1 MTGALR
7 CAGPACRGPVKIM
20 RFRKLLRQALSPQGL
35 LALFVLIVL
44 LYTIVMPVAYLFK
57 SSITITEGDLRLY
70 PEAAA
75 GQLSLAHWQKT
86 YLSWTRFLG
95 PLRNT
100 LVVSGATMVLALI
113 MGGVLAWFTSMT
125 SIKYKGLIGFLCVLP
140 YMLPSWSFAMAW
152 IEIFQ
157 NRAVGRP
164 MGFFTYLTGLNAPEW
179 LVFGPVPIVICC
191 ALHYFPF
198 AYLTIGAALKG
209 IDTQVE
215 EAADILGASRLMIL
229 RTITFPLV
237 LPAVLSAAILV
248 FSRVMGTFA
257 TPSLLGI
264 PVRYQI
270 LSTQVYSLTRFGRM
284 SEASSVALALIV
296 LCAVIIFINNKVTG
310 GRKNYAV
317 IGGKGGKKKLFS
329 FGKRDG
335 AIGGAILAI
344 LSVLI
349 VIPMLLLVYSSV
361 MKNIGDWSLSN
372 LSLHWWIGK
381 SDPTLAHGEP
391 GILMNPQ
398 VWRGAWNTIRVSV
411 VTALLCAVF
420 GLLIGYVVVRM
431 KKTRIAAVIDA
442 IAFVPVVIPSIAFG
456 AVYLSIFASP
466 RLLVPALYGSFILLV
481 LAAFAKRVPYTTR
494 TGVSS
499 LHQISAELEEAAYL
513 QGASLYQRIRS
524 IILPLA
530 KPGLISGIF
539 LVVTTTMR
547 EMSLFVL
554 LMSPGNRV
562 LAGQTFVY
570 SEIGATQLSNTLMV
584 FIMILSITAAQLVN
598 LYERRTGRKSH
609 VN

>member
-1 MTGALR
+1 M
-7 CAGPACRGPVKIM
+7 VKNM
-20 RFRKLLRQALSPQGL
+20 RLKKLLRRSFSPQGL
-35 LALFVLIVL
+35 LALFVLAVL
-44 LYTIVMPVAYLFK
+44 VYLIVMPVGYLLK
-57 SSITITEGDLRLY
+57 DSLTISESDLRLY
-70 PEAAA
+70 PEMKA
-75 GQLSLAHWQKT
+75 GQFTFAHWQKT

-113 MGGVLAWFTSMT
+113 LGGMLAWFTTMT
-125 SIKYKGLIGFLCVLP
+125 KIKHKGLINFLCVLP

-157 NRAVGRP
+157 NRNVGRP
-164 MGFFTYLTGLNAPEW
+164 TGFLTYLTGLNAPEW

-191 ALHYFPF
+191 TLHYFPF
-198 AYLTIGAALKG
+198 AYLTISAALKG
-209 IDTQVE
+209 LDTQVE
-215 EAADILGASRLMIL
+215 EAADLLGAGRLTIM
-229 RTITFPLV
+229 RKITFPLV
-237 LPAVLSAAILV
+237 MPAILSAAILV

-284 SEASSVALALIV
+284 SEAASVALALIV
-296 LCAVIIFINNKVTG
+296 LCAVIILINKKVTG
-310 GRKNYAV
+310 TRKNYAV
-317 IGGKGGKKKLFS
+317 IGGKGGKRKLLS

-335 AIGGAILAI
+335 TIGLAILAALFVMI
-344 LSVLI
+344 VL
-349 VIPMLLLVYSSV
+349 PMLLLVYSSF
-361 MKNIGDWSLSN
+361 MKNINDWSLAN
-372 LSLHWWIGK
+372 ISLHWWIGK
-381 SDPTLAHGEP
+381 SNPALAHGEP

-398 VWRGAWNTIRVSV
+398 VWRGAWNTIRISV

-431 KKTRIAAVIDA
+431 KKTKISGIIDA

-466 RLLVPALYGSFILLV
+466 KPFIPGLYGSFMLLV

-499 LHQISAELEEAAYL
+499 MHQISTELEEAAYL
-513 QGASLYQRIRS
+513 QGASLTKRLVS
-524 IILPLA
+524 VILPLA
-530 KPGLISGIF
+530 KPGVISGIF

-584 FIMILSITAAQLVN
+584 FIMILSIATAQLVN
-598 LYERRTGRKSH
+598 LYERKTAQKSH
-609 VN
+609 LN

>member
-1 MTGALR
+1 M
-7 CAGPACRGPVKIM
+7 
-20 RFRKLLRQALSPQGL
+20 
-35 LALFVLIVL
+35 FVLLVL
-44 LYTIVMPVAYLFK
+44 VYFVVMPVGYLLK
-57 SSITITEGDLRLY
+57 DSLTMSEGDLRLY
-70 PEAAA
+70 PEAKA
-75 GQLSLAHWQKT
+75 GQFTIEHWKKT

-100 LVVSGATMVLALI
+100 LVVSGATMAVALLL
-113 MGGVLAWFTSMT
+113 GGMLAWFTSMT
-125 SIKYKGLIGFLCVLP
+125 SIKYKGLINFLCVLP

-157 NRAVGRP
+157 NRGVGRP
-164 MGFFTYLTGLNAPEW
+164 TGFFTYLTGLKAPEW

-215 EAADILGASRLMIL
+215 EAAELLGASRLTIMKK
-229 RTITFPLV
+229 ITFPLV
-237 LPAVLSAAILV
+237 IPAILSAAILV

-284 SEASSVALALIV
+284 SEAASVALALIV
-296 LCAVIIFINNKVTG
+296 LCAVIIFINNKATG
-310 GRKNYAV
+310 TRKNYAV

-335 AIGGAILAI
+335 AIGAAIVAFLFVAI
-344 LSVLI
+344 AV
-349 VIPMLLLVYSSV
+349 PMLLLVYSSL

-372 LSLHWWIGK
+372 MSLHWWIGA
-381 SDPTLAHGEP
+381 SDASLAHGEP
-391 GILMNPQ
+391 GILRNPQ
-398 VWRGAWNTIRVSV
+398 VWQDAWNTIRVSF
-411 VTALLCAVF
+411 VTAALCAVF

-431 KKTRIAAVIDA
+431 KKTKIAVAIDA
-442 IAFVPVVIPSIAFG
+442 IAFIPVVIPSIAFG

-466 RLLVPALYGSFILLV
+466 KPFVPVLYGSFMLLV

-499 LHQISAELEEAAYL
+499 IHQISAELEEAAYL
-513 QGASLYQRIRS
+513 QGASLTKRLTS

-530 KPGLISGIF
+530 KPGIISGIF

-584 FIMILSITAAQLVN
+584 FIMLLSIAAAQLVN
-598 LYERRTGRKSH
+598 LYERGTARKSVVH
-609 VN
+609 G

>member
-1 MTGALR
+1 MN
-7 CAGPACRGPVKIM
+7 
-20 RFRKLLRQALSPQGL
+20 FRKLLRQASSPQGL
-35 LALFVLIVL
+35 LALFVLAVL
-44 LYTIVMPVAYLFK
+44 MYVIVMPVGYLLK
-57 SSITITEGDLRLY
+57 DSLTISEGDLRLY
-70 PEAAA
+70 PDATA
-75 GQLSLAHWQKT
+75 GEFTLAHWKKT
-86 YLSWTRFLG
+86 YPSWTRFLG

-100 LVVSGATMVLALI
+100 LVVSGATMALALLF
-113 MGGVLAWFTSMT
+113 GGMLAWFTNMT
-125 SIKYKGLIGFLCVLP
+125 SIKFKSIIGFLCVLP

-152 IEIFQ
+152 TEIFQ
-157 NRAVGRP
+157 NRNVGRP
-164 MGFFTYLTGLNAPEW
+164 TGFLTYLTGLNAPEW
-179 LVFGPVPIVICC
+179 LVFGPVPIIICC

-215 EAADILGASRLMIL
+215 EAADILGASRLTIM
-229 RTITFPLV
+229 RKITFPLV
-237 LPAVLSAAILV
+237 MPAILSAAILV

-257 TPSLLGI
+257 TPSILGI

-284 SEASSVALALIV
+284 SEAASVALALIV

-310 GRKNYAV
+310 SRKNYAV

-335 AIGGAILAI
+335 AIGFAILAS
-344 LSVLI
+344 LFVLI
-349 VIPMLLLVYSSV
+349 VVPMLLLVYSSV

-372 LSLHWWIGK
+372 LSLHWWVGA
-381 SDPTLAHGEP
+381 SDPALAHGEP
-391 GILMNPQ
+391 GILRNAQ
-398 VWRGAWNTIRVSV
+398 VWKGAWNTIRVSV

-431 KKTRIAAVIDA
+431 KKTRIAGVIDA

-466 RLLVPALYGSFILLV
+466 KPFVPVLYGSFMLLV

-513 QGASLYQRIRS
+513 QGASLTKRMTS

-530 KPGLISGIF
+530 KPGVISGIF

-584 FIMILSITAAQLVN
+584 FIMILSIAAAQLVN
-598 LYERRTGRKSH
+598 LYERGTARKSH

>member
-1 MTGALR
+1 MN
-7 CAGPACRGPVKIM
+7 
-20 RFRKLLRQALSPQGL
+20 FRKTIRRALSPQGM
-35 LALFVLIVL
+35 LAIFVLLVL
-44 LYTIVMPVAYLFK
+44 VYVVVMPVCYLLK
-57 SSITITEGDLRLY
+57 DSLTISEGDLRLY
-70 PEAAA
+70 PDATA
-75 GQLSLAHWQKT
+75 GQLTLLHWKKT

-100 LVVSGATMVLALI
+100 FVVSGATMAVALLL
-113 MGGVLAWFTSMT
+113 GGALAWFTSMT
-125 SIKYKGLIGFLCVLP
+125 SIKFKGIINFLCVLP

-152 IEIFQ
+152 TEIFQ
-157 NRAVGRP
+157 NRNVGRP
-164 MGFFTYLTGLNAPEW
+164 TGFLTYLTGLNAPEW
-179 LVFGPVPIVICC
+179 LVFGPVPIIICC

-215 EAADILGASRLMIL
+215 EAAELLGASRLTIM
-229 RTITFPLV
+229 RKITFPLV
-237 LPAVLSAAILV
+237 VPAILSAAILI

-284 SEASSVALALIV
+284 SEAATVALALIA

-310 GRKNYAV
+310 TRKNYAV
-317 IGGKGGKKKLFS
+317 IGGKGAKKKLFS
-329 FGKRDG
+329 FGKRDKAVG
-335 AIGGAILAI
+335 FAILA
-344 LSVLI
+344 LLVA
-349 VIPMLLLVYSSV
+349 VVVVPMLLLVYSSLL
-361 MKNIGDWSLSN
+361 KNIGDWSLSN
-372 LSLHWWIGK
+372 FSLHWWLGG
-381 SDPTLAHGEP
+381 SDPSLAHGEP
-391 GILMNPQ
+391 GILRNPQ
-398 VWRGAWNTIRVSV
+398 VWRGAWNTVRVSV

-431 KKTRIAAVIDA
+431 RKTRIAGLIDA
-442 IAFVPVVIPSIAFG
+442 VAFVPVVIPSIAFG

-466 RLLVPALYGSFILLV
+466 KPFVPVLYGSFMLLV

-499 LHQISAELEEAAYL
+499 MHQISAELEEAAYL
-513 QGASLYQRIRS
+513 QGAPLYKRILS

-530 KPGLISGIF
+530 KPGVISGIF

-570 SEIGATQLSNTLMV
+570 NEIGATQLGNALMV
-584 FIMILSITAAQLVN
+584 FIMILSITAAQLVS
-598 LYERRTGRKSH
+598 LYERKTARKSLA
-609 VN
+609 NA